1 MPLTFGRDISPLKQP
16 LRQPSS
22 KSPHILVIGGG
33 VIGLVSSWVLL
44 DRGYHVTI
52 LSKSWAS
59 DEERLT
65 SQIAGALWE
74 FPPAVCG
81 QHTDAISLA
90 HSKRWCMTA
99 YHIWDAIASI
109 PSLSRESGVRMMP
122 SDFFFPNKVEEDPR
136 EYSKMAE
143 IMASGVRGFY
153 RGSDIIDDRGV
164 DPSYGAVDAYEI
176 MAPVIDTDQAM
187 HWLTSLVQSKGAR
200 FVTETINEDL
210 INVEDSLRARF
221 NADVIVNCTGLQS
234 LTLAGDSSVYPIR
247 GGLIRVI
254 NDGTVFPKVN
264 AALTITADAAHSSN
278 EIVFLVPR
286 NDNILLI
293 GGITES
299 HKWDLDLTLETPIIR
314 RMRERCDNFL
324 PGLKDARLD
333 SDYPLAQGLRPFRG
347 SNVRVERELRRPGSK
362 IVHSYGHGGAG
373 WSLSFGCAQD
383 VVALVDE
390 TLHGVPARPMAGR
403 LGGGRGRGKMEI
415 TASL

>member
-1 MPLTFGRDISPLKQP
+1 MPLTLGRDISPWGQP
-16 LRQPSS
+16 LKQPSS

-33 VIGLVSSWVLL
+33 VVGLVSSWVLL
-44 DRGYHVTI
+44 DRGYRVTI
-52 LSKSWAS
+52 LSKAWTS
-59 DEERLT
+59 DEQRLT

-74 FPPAVCG
+74 YPPAVCG

-109 PSLSRESGVRMMP
+109 PSLSQESGVRMMP
-122 SDFFFPNKVEEDPR
+122 SDFFFPEKIEDAPR

-153 RGSDIIDDRGV
+153 RGSDIIEDRGV
-164 DPSYGAVDAYEI
+164 DPSYGAVDAYEL
-176 MAPVIDTDQAM
+176 MAPIIDTDKAM

-200 FVTETINEDL
+200 LVTETIKEDL
-210 INVEDSLRARF
+210 INIEDSLRARF
-221 NADVIVNCTGLQS
+221 QADVIVNCTGLQS
-234 LTLAGDSSVYPIR
+234 LTLAGDSTVYPIR

-254 NDGTVFPKVN
+254 NDGTTFPKVN

-293 GGITES
+293 GGITEP
-299 HKWDLDLTLETPIIR
+299 HKWDLDLTLESPIIR

-333 SDYPLAQGLRPFRG
+333 PDYPLAQGLRPFRG
-347 SNVRVERELRRPGSK
+347 SNVRVERELRRPGSR

-383 VVALVDE
+383 VAALVDE
-390 TLHGVPARPMAGR
+390 TLHNVPARPMGGR
-403 LGGGRGRGKMEI
+403 QGGRGRMEI

>member
-1 MPLTFGRDISPLKQP
+1 MELA
-16 LRQPSS
+16 
-22 KSPHILVIGGG
+22 
-33 VIGLVSSWVLL
+33 WVML

-52 LSKSWAS
+52 VSKAWVS
-59 DEERLT
+59 DEQRLT

-74 FPPAVCG
+74 YPPAVCG

-109 PSLSRESGVRMMP
+109 PSVSRASGVRMMP
-122 SDFFFPNKVEEDPR
+122 SDFFFPCKIEEDPR
-136 EYSKMAE
+136 QASKMAE
-143 IMASGVRGFY
+143 LMASGVRGFY

-164 DPSYGAVDAYEI
+164 DPSYGAVDAYEL

-187 HWLTSLVQSKGAR
+187 YWLTSLVESKGAR
-200 FVTETINEDL
+200 FVTEEIREDL
-210 INVEDSLRARF
+210 ITIEDSLRARF
-221 NADVIVNCTGLQS
+221 HVDVIVNCTGLQS
-234 LTLAGDSSVYPIR
+234 LSLAGDSTVYPIR

-293 GGITES
+293 GGITEP

-314 RMRERCDNFL
+314 RMRERCDKFL
-324 PGLKDARLD
+324 PGLKDAQLD
-333 SDYPLAQGLRPFRG
+333 ADYPLAQGLRPFRG
-347 SNVRVERELRRPGSK
+347 SNVRVERELRRSGSR

-390 TLHGVPARPMAGR
+390 TLSGAPAKPMSSR
-403 LGGGRGRGKMEI
+403 FGGGRGRVEI